1 MSKITKDR
9 FLKVDSGLLNHR
21 QISSV
26 ITNYIKQ
33 LSLLEPK
40 LATCDFFINVVE
52 DKEGT
57 KFGFSYLW
65 VSNIMVYNALLGNN
79 FDSSERFEMVEDMD
93 WEEPERDYFDAM
105 KEAEDSGEWGLMGM
119 VEDQYTRP
127 KIKKKLS
134 PLFKNV
140 IVKYSKEQIQKSN
153 EDHKIIEF
161 EKLHVTYTGK
171 KLNSLYS
178 TCVPMWVTKEMI
190 YNFFEKFIQDKK
202 NYKDK
207 EKKEFKYPIVNINED
222 KTNKWSKTDSNI
234 IKVSFSNYDKNIAF
248 FLSKL
253 FRKVKIS
260 NDEGKKH
267 FFFFTQSSVKT

>member
-1 MSKITKDR
+1 MGKITKDR
-9 FLKVDSGLLNHR
+9 FLKVDSGLLNQR
-21 QISSV
+21 QISS
-26 ITNYIKQ
+26 ILTNYIKQ

-40 LATCDFFINVVE
+40 TQKCNFYINVVE
-52 DKEGT
+52 DKEGV

-65 VSNIMVYNALLGNN
+65 VSNFMIYNALLGNN
-79 FDSSERFEMVEDMD
+79 FDGTERFEMIEDMD
-93 WEEPERDYFDAM
+93 WEEPEKDYFGAM

-127 KIKKKLS
+127 KIKKKLN
-134 PLFKNV
+134 PLFK
-140 IVKYSKEQIQKSN
+140 IVVAKYSSEQRQKSN

-161 EKLHVTYTGK
+161 EKLHVTYTDK
-171 KLNSLYS
+171 KLNSIYS
-178 TCVPMWVTKEMI
+178 TCVPTWVTKEMI

-202 NYKDK
+202 FYKDK
-207 EKKEFKYPIVNINED
+207 EKKEFKYPIINVNED
-222 KTNKWSKTDSNI
+222 KTNKWSKKSSNI

-260 NDEGKKH
+260 NDEGKEH
-267 FFFFTQSSVKT
+267 FFFFTQSSVRE